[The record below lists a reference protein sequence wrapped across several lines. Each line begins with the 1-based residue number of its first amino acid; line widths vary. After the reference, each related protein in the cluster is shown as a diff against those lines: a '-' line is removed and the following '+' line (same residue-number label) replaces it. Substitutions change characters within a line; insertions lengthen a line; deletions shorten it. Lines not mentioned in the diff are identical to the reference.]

1 MIREEILKEALE
13 TVSARGDVYGPPE
26 ENFQNI
32 ADLWKAYWGAPISAH
47 DVAVMMMLV
56 KVARLMKSP
65 YHHDSWVDICGY
77 AALGGEVTA
86 N

>member
-1 MIREEILKEALE
+1 MRE
-13 TVSARGDVYGPPE
+13 GVYGTPE

-32 ADLWKAYWGAPISAH
+32 ADLWKAYWGAPISTH

-65 YHHDSWVDICGY
+65 YHYDSWVDICGY
-77 AALGGEVTA
+77 ASLGGEVTA